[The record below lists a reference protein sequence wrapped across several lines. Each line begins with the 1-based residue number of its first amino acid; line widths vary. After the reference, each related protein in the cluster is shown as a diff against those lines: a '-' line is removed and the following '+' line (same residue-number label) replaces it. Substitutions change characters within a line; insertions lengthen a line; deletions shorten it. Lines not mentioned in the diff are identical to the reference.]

1 MMRAFRQQF
10 EKGAGWFNER
20 PIRERALLTITA
32 LAVVFFAGWQ
42 FALAPVIAGNEQLG
56 SRQASLSDTDAS
68 LLDQQTRLTEQ
79 LAPDPSQVLKDQLA
93 ARQQRLE
100 RLNNELAETTGRL
113 IAPQAMVLL
122 LQDMLAAQDQLQ
134 LLGVNLLAPVPVF
147 DRQPDNAGKN
157 DEDSTGENTA
167 DSAKKD
173 NGKPEEPLLFA
184 HDAEI
189 VLRGSYMNVLAYLQT
204 LEAMDARLGWVLLE
218 YDASD
223 YPDGEVRI
231 RVRTLSMDRAWL
243 GV

>member
-147 DRQPDNAGKN
+147 DRQVDSVGDTAGSNAG
-157 DEDSTGENTA
+157 SRAGEG
-167 DSAKKD
+167 
-173 NGKPEEPLLFA
+173 NGEVIEPLLFA

-189 VLRGSYMNVLAYLQT
+189 VLRGGYMDVLAYLET
-204 LEAMDARLGWVLLE
+204 LETMDARLGWVLLE

-223 YPDGEVRI
+223 YPNSEARI
-231 RVRTLSMDRAWL
+231 RGRTLIIDRAWL